1 MKKFALLLINFWA
14 WSTFATIFVPIN
26 LDQQLK
32 EADGV
37 VHGTFA
43 GSVSKKLPNGE
54 IVTENTFKLINKS
67 GIAAGEIINEYNFK
81 VLSPGGTWQGMVYHI
96 EGSPTFTKG
105 EEVILLLQNGK
116 FGLEI
121 YGLGM
126 GKYKIKKEDRETTIY
141 SSVFPNHKK
150 LGNISISEFNMALK
164 KAYGEPF
171 QRLKGKRY
179 VYQKENPKRDLASLD
194 KPEKKGRD
202 ISSLDEEEEEF
213 GDQAAPLG
221 GVFFFFLMAYG
232 IVYFLNKR

>member
-1 MKKFALLLINFWA
+1 MKKFVLLAINFWA
-14 WSTFATIFVPIN
+14 WSTLATIFVPIG

-32 EADGV
+32 EANGV
-37 VHGTFA
+37 IHGTFT

-54 IVTENTFKLINKS
+54 VVTENTFKLINKS
-67 GIAAGEIINEYNFK
+67 GIAAGEIINEHNFK
-81 VLSPGGTWQGMVYHI
+81 VLSPGGEWQGLVHHV

-126 GKYKIKKEDRETTIY
+126 GKYKIKKEDRETIIY
-141 SSVFPNHKK
+141 SSIFPKHKK
-150 LGNISISEFNMALK
+150 LGNISIAELNRALT

-179 VYQKENPKRDLASLD
+179 VYQKENPKRDLASID
-194 KPEKKGRD
+194 APKKRGRYL
-202 ISSLDEEEEEF
+202 SSLGEPEEDL
-213 GDQAAPLG
+213 GDHAAPFG
-221 GVFFFFLMAYG
+221 GVFFFLLMAFG